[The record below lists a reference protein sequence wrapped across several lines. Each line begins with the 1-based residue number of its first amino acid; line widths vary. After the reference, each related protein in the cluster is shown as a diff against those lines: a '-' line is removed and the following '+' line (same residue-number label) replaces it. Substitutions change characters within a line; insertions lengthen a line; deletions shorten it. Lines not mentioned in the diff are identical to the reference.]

1 MNITSLIYGN
11 LKDIIVDDKKN
22 ILYLLYYSTVEAIL
36 LMVSPLTSA
45 FIINSVLAHATISI
59 TVLSIIVIVVFLMI
73 AVLQVIKVYIVE
85 KFEQKI
91 FIKNAIKTSKLA
103 LDVHSEKE
111 NKYINKYMNYF
122 FDVISIQKLFPI
134 LLITGSGLVIKVIV
148 SLVLLLIFDIN
159 FFILGLV
166 FIFCFSV
173 IVIYLG
179 RSGPKFAIERSNAKH
194 ETIFFIQNI
203 LLHKRSKDET
213 LQELDLLLIDFLAA
227 RNNMFRVIVKQLSIS
242 FFIEGLI
249 LASFFILGGYLV
261 FKGMIPIGE
270 FVAIEIIIISVVYA
284 LRDFMKQIDYIYD
297 MIEGFYK
304 VDKLSKTLE
313 SKEYE

>member
-1 MNITSLIYGN
+1 MNITSLIYDN

-59 TVLSIIVIVVFLMI
+59 TVLSIIVIIVFLMI
-73 AVLQVIKVYIVE
+73 AILQVLKEYMVE

-91 FIKNAIKTSKLA
+91 FIKNAIKTSRLA
-103 LDVHSEKE
+103 LDVHTEKE
-111 NKYINKYMNYF
+111 NRYIHKYMNYF
-122 FDVISIQKLFPI
+122 FDVISIQKLFPV
-134 LLITGSGLVIKVIV
+134 LLMTGASLVIKVIV
-148 SLVLLLIFDIN
+148 SLILLLIFDIN
-159 FFILGLV
+159 FFILGLT
-166 FIFCFSV
+166 FIVLFSL

-179 RSGPKFAIERSNAKH
+179 KRGPILAIERSNAKH
-194 ETIFFIQNI
+194 DTIFFIQNI
-203 LLHKRSKDET
+203 LLHKRSEDET
-213 LQELDLLLIDFLAA
+213 LQELDTLLIDFLKA
-227 RNNMFRVIVKQLSIS
+227 RNSMFAVIAKQLSLS

-261 FKGMIPIGE
+261 FEGMIPIGE

-304 VDKLSKTLE
+304 LDKLSKTLE
-313 SKEYE
+313 SK

>member
-1 MNITSLIYGN
+1 MSITSLIYDN

-59 TVLSIIVIVVFLMI
+59 TVLSIIVIVIFVIITILQILKEYMI
-73 AVLQVIKVYIVE
+73 E

-91 FIKNAIKTSKLA
+91 FLKNAIKTSQLA
-103 LDVHSEKE
+103 LDVHTEKE
-111 NKYINKYMNYF
+111 NRFIHKYMNYF
-122 FDVISIQKLFPI
+122 FDVISIQKLFPV
-134 LLITGSGLVIKVIV
+134 LLMTGSSLVIKVIV

-159 FFILGLV
+159 FFILGLI
-166 FIFCFSV
+166 FILLFSV

-179 RSGPKFAIERSNAKH
+179 KSGPKFAIERSNAKH
-194 ETIFFIQNI
+194 DTIFFIQNI
-203 LLHKRSKDET
+203 LLQKRSKDET
-213 LQELDLLLIDFLAA
+213 LKELDTLLLDFLTA
-227 RNNMFRVIVKQLSIS
+227 RNNMFKVIAKQLSLS

-261 FKGMIPIGE
+261 FEGMIPIGE

-304 VDKLSKTLE
+304 IDKLSKTLAN
-313 SKEYE
+313 K

>member
-1 MNITSLIYGN
+1 MSITSLIYDN

-59 TVLSIIVIVVFLMI
+59 TVLSIIVIVVFLVIAILQILKEYMI
-73 AVLQVIKVYIVE
+73 E

-122 FDVISIQKLFPI
+122 FDVISIQKLFPV

-148 SLVLLLIFDIN
+148 SLALLLIFDIN

-166 FIFCFSV
+166 FILFFSV

-179 RSGPKFAIERSNAKH
+179 KSGPKFAIERSNAKH

-203 LLHKRSKDET
+203 LLHKKSKDET
-213 LQELDLLLIDFLAA
+213 LQELDLLLIDFLTA
-227 RNNMFRVIVKQLSIS
+227 RSNMFRVIAKQLSIS

-261 FKGMIPIGE
+261 FEGMIPIGE

-304 VDKLSKTLE
+304 VDKLSKTLAN
-313 SKEYE
+313 K

>member
-1 MNITSLIYGN
+1 
-11 LKDIIVDDKKN
+11 
-22 ILYLLYYSTVEAIL
+22 
-36 LMVSPLTSA
+36 
-45 FIINSVLAHATISI
+45 
-59 TVLSIIVIVVFLMI
+59 MI
-73 AVLQVIKVYIVE
+73 E

-91 FIKNAIKTSKLA
+91 FLKNAIKTSQLA
-103 LDVHSEKE
+103 LDVHTEKE
-111 NKYINKYMNYF
+111 NRFIHKYMNYF
-122 FDVISIQKLFPI
+122 FDVISIQKLFPV
-134 LLITGSGLVIKVIV
+134 LLMTGSSLVIKVIV
-148 SLVLLLIFDIN
+148 SLILLLIFDIN
-159 FFILGLV
+159 FFILGLI
-166 FIFCFSV
+166 FILLFSV

-194 ETIFFIQNI
+194 DTIFFIQNI

-213 LQELDLLLIDFLAA
+213 LKELDTLLLDFLKA
-227 RNNMFRVIVKQLSIS
+227 RNNMFKVIAKQLSLS

-261 FKGMIPIGE
+261 FEGMIPIGE

-304 VDKLSKTLE
+304 VDKLSKTLAN
-313 SKEYE
+313 K

>member
-1 MNITSLIYGN
+1 MSITSLIYDN

-59 TVLSIIVIVVFLMI
+59 TVLSIIVIVIFVIITILQILKEYMI
-73 AVLQVIKVYIVE
+73 E

-91 FIKNAIKTSKLA
+91 FLKNAIKTSQLA
-103 LDVHSEKE
+103 LDVHTEKE
-111 NKYINKYMNYF
+111 NRFIHKYMNYF
-122 FDVISIQKLFPI
+122 FDVISIQKLFPV
-134 LLITGSGLVIKVIV
+134 LLMTGSSLVIKVIV

-159 FFILGLV
+159 FFILGLI
-166 FIFCFSV
+166 FILVFSV

-179 RSGPKFAIERSNAKH
+179 KSGPKFAIERSNAKH
-194 ETIFFIQNI
+194 DTIFFIQNI
-203 LLHKRSKDET
+203 LLQKRSKDET
-213 LQELDLLLIDFLAA
+213 LKELDTLLLDFLTA
-227 RNNMFRVIVKQLSIS
+227 RNNMFKVIAKQLSLS

-261 FKGMIPIGE
+261 FEGMIPIGE

-304 VDKLSKTLE
+304 IDKLSKTLAN
-313 SKEYE
+313 K

>member
-1 MNITSLIYGN
+1 MNITSLIYDN

-59 TVLSIIVIVVFLMI
+59 TVLSIIVIVIFVIITILQILKEYMI
-73 AVLQVIKVYIVE
+73 E

-91 FIKNAIKTSKLA
+91 FLKNAIKTSQLA
-103 LDVHSEKE
+103 LDVHTEKE
-111 NKYINKYMNYF
+111 NRFIHKYMNYF
-122 FDVISIQKLFPI
+122 FDVISIQKLFPV
-134 LLITGSGLVIKVIV
+134 LLMTGSSLVIKVIV
-148 SLVLLLIFDIN
+148 SLILLLIFDIN
-159 FFILGLV
+159 FFILGLI
-166 FIFCFSV
+166 FILLFSV

-179 RSGPKFAIERSNAKH
+179 KSGPTLAIERSNAKH
-194 ETIFFIQNI
+194 DTIFFIQNI
-203 LLHKRSKDET
+203 LLQKRSKDET
-213 LQELDLLLIDFLAA
+213 LKELDTLLLDFLKA
-227 RNNMFRVIVKQLSIS
+227 RNNMFKVIAKQLSLS

-261 FKGMIPIGE
+261 FEGMIPIGE

-304 VDKLSKTLE
+304 IDKLSKTLAN
-313 SKEYE
+313 K

>member
-1 MNITSLIYGN
+1 MSITSLIYDN

-59 TVLSIIVIVVFLMI
+59 TVLSIIVIVIFVIITILQILKEYMI
-73 AVLQVIKVYIVE
+73 E

-91 FIKNAIKTSKLA
+91 FLKNAIKTSQLA
-103 LDVHSEKE
+103 LDVHTEKE
-111 NKYINKYMNYF
+111 NRFIHKYMNYF
-122 FDVISIQKLFPI
+122 FDVISIQKLFPV
-134 LLITGSGLVIKVIV
+134 LLMTGSSLVIKVIV
-148 SLVLLLIFDIN
+148 SLILLLIFDIN
-159 FFILGLV
+159 FFILGLI
-166 FIFCFSV
+166 FILLFSV

-194 ETIFFIQNI
+194 DTIFFIQNI

-213 LQELDLLLIDFLAA
+213 LKELDTLLLDFLKA
-227 RNNMFRVIVKQLSIS
+227 RNNMFKVIAKQLSLS

-261 FKGMIPIGE
+261 FEGMIPIGE

-304 VDKLSKTLE
+304 VDKLSKTLAN
-313 SKEYE
+313 K